1 MCQHVSNDPFWINLP
16 CFNHQLIASHAGH
29 VSRCEAWTS
38 NMPSSSS
45 FVLASFEL
53 FSYVTNNF
61 LLSLWEKNYASSTPP
76 DFLHYFQSKQV
87 HTFYLYSP
95 MCRVKWPVYVIGFT
109 LKLKLICWF
118 FPSMFGLLNSV
129 SPEDLSWSLKPDFG
143 SLIHESVWNKQH
155 TMAPMCHH
163 VFVELFTKI
172 CFN

>member
-1 MCQHVSNDPFWINLP
+1 MCQHVSNDLFWINLP

-129 SPEDLSWSLKPDFG
+129 SSTKVFGTSNIPWPLCVIMFLLNSLQK
-143 SLIHESVWNKQH
+143 SVSIRMVASK
-155 TMAPMCHH
+155 
-163 VFVELFTKI
+163 KKG
-172 CFN
+172 